1 MSIKKLQ
8 GNNEF
13 QRIFNK
19 TNLQKLPENSC
30 LIKSTEDDVTII
42 KLIKNEGRGE

>member
-19 TNLQKLPENSC
+19 TSLQKLPE
-30 LIKSTEDDVTII
+30 KTVA
-42 KLIKNEGRGE
+42 